1 MKSFYGGQKYI
12 LTVQEYEAQVM
23 DWSRMPDTG
32 LEHPSHYVAM
42 SYTITPELLDG
53 TLDIAAAT
61 KATGRGRHPLRPGN
75 PLLPHAPW
83 WWESSAVQMA
93 PRPLFMISK
102 NRGSFMRLVPLC
114 ILSLL
119 IGWSGESFFMKSRL
133 TIPQLTC
140 CPNAGSATH

>member
-23 DWSRMPDTG
+23 DWSLMPDTG

-93 PRPLFMISK
+93 TAVIYDQQRQGKFHAACSPLNFEPVDRVEWRIVFHEK
-102 NRGSFMRLVPLC
+102 QVDDTTVDL
-114 ILSLL
+114 LS
-119 IGWSGESFFMKSRL
+119 
-133 TIPQLTC
+133 
-140 CPNAGSATH
+140 